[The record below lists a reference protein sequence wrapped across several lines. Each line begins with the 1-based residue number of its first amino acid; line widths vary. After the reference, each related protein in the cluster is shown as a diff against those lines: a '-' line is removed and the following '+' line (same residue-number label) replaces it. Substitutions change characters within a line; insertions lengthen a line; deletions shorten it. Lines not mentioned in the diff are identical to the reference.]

1 MWGKYFTTILILAF
15 LFAFVV
21 VAISVNDIRFLTTL
35 VYLMVAAIVGYTAIN
50 YIDHLN
56 VKYMMDTIMKMF
68 HKKATDE
75 SQEEC
80 NDQDKKN
87 KHI

>member
-1 MWGKYFTTILILAF
+1 
-15 LFAFVV
+15 
-21 VAISVNDIRFLTTL
+21 
-35 VYLMVAAIVGYTAIN
+35 MVAAIVGYTAIN

-68 HKKATDE
+68 YAKATDE